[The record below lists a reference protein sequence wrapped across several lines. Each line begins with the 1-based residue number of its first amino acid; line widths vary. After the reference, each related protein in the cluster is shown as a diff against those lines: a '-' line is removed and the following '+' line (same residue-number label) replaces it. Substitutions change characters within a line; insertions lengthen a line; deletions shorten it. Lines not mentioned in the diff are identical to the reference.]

1 MAAVKKPPKT
11 EDDSLR
17 GPIILAKIITD
28 ALQRKQE
35 VSKCVCAAING
46 AATSVQLLII
56 ILWCLN
62 RDNQRIITQSWSS
75 CLHQILKYAVDI
87 NYIVSHEVLYC
98 SP

>member
-1 MAAVKKPPKT
+1 MAAVRKPPKT

-35 VSKCVCAAING
+35 VSKCVCSCKCI
-46 AATSVQLLII
+46 TSMQLLII

-62 RDNQRIITQSWSS
+62 RDNQRIISPSWSS

-87 NYIVSHEVLYC
+87 NYLVNHEVFCC
-98 SP
+98 SL